1 MELNRRVSNF
11 ESERDAALERASRS
25 ELLVSTMMLDARQM
39 MDNKLQLE
47 NCVALLESQA
57 MRKKKEEEESSR
69 KEEEEEE
76 ESKKLRTALKMIQR
90 LKFENEIAL
99 QEMNELRLM
108 QEDDVESVE
117 NEKNA
122 VIDDLEAKNA
132 VLLKERND
140 AKKQI
145 DMVKDQYTAALKQAL
160 ARNNDLSKQ
169 LEEAQKEEELEER

>member
-1 MELNRRVSNF
+1 
-11 ESERDAALERASRS
+11 
-25 ELLVSTMMLDARQM
+25 
-39 MDNKLQLE
+39 
-47 NCVALLESQA
+47 
-57 MRKKKEEEESSR
+57 
-69 KEEEEEE
+69 
-76 ESKKLRTALKMIQR
+76 
-90 LKFENEIAL
+90 
-99 QEMNELRLM
+99 M